1 MLKKSVWKFYLF
13 RMYIEYKLPSY
24 PLSLLFLRRLG
35 QDYQVSIFICI
46 RATTWL
52 ASPELRNPSTIPVA
66 RHSSTQLD
74 SCQIPRI
81 KTFSPKT
88 YAIHSEIN
96 NLRNSDRRSCVPC
109 ERERGKCCQQIRWR
123 FRAHNYLNV
132 TLSDEPV
139 QYGTDIQRNPR
150 RITKIPSVHHLIQPT

>member
-1 MLKKSVWKFYLF
+1 
-13 RMYIEYKLPSY
+13 MYIEYKLPSY
-24 PLSLLFLRRLG
+24 PLSLRFLRRLG
-35 QDYQVSIFICI
+35 QDYQVSIFIYI

-52 ASPELRNPSTIPVA
+52 AA
-66 RHSSTQLD
+66 RVPRIAQRLDDTCRSTQLD

-96 NLRNSDRRSCVPC
+96 NLRNTAIAKLAYVPY
-109 ERERGKCCQQIRWR
+109 EGERGKCCQQIQWR

-132 TLSDEPV
+132 TLSDQPV
-139 QYGTDIQRNPR
+139 QYGSDIQRNPKG
-150 RITKIPSVHHLIQPT
+150 ITKIPSVHHLIQPT